1 MVKSGFSLN
10 YAERLLLISPAFM
23 ILILVEIL
31 YGHFTKKQTHSFMD
45 TLSSLSSGM
54 TNILK
59 DSLGLVL
66 IIISYPYILDSIAMF
81 ELDSSMTL
89 YLVAFICVDFASYW
103 NHRLNHKVNIFW
115 NRHVIHHSSEE
126 FNLACALRQ
135 SISAWIG
142 FGALFLIPAA
152 LFGVPANI
160 IAVLAPLH
168 LFAQFWYHTQHI
180 GKLGFLEYIIV
191 TPSQHRVHHAINSI
205 YIDKNLSAIF
215 CVWDRI
221 FGTFQEELD
230 EEPPVYGVLK
240 PVNTWNPI
248 VINFQH
254 AFNVIQDAYYTNSFK
269 DKLRIWFMPTGWRPV
284 DVINKF
290 PRLITENP
298 KERPKYSPKYSSLL
312 KGIALFHF
320 ISINLL
326 LTFFLYNFSDLSID
340 FKLTYG
346 FIICISIFGFTSLMD
361 FHSWA
366 IKFEIFRSLVS
377 IVLISLLLNNQF
389 LINDYSLSYFLMI
402 IYFSFSLI
410 LALFLLKNKSN
421 LFSYSV

>member
-10 YAERLLLISPAFM
+10 YADILLLVIPAFM
-23 ILILVEIL
+23 VLILAEIL
-31 YGHFTKKQTHSFMD
+31 YGHFTKKQTHTFMD

-66 IIISYPYILDSIAMF
+66 VIVSYPYILESIAVINL
-81 ELDSSMTL
+81 ESSLTL

-152 LFGVPANI
+152 LLGVPANI
-160 IAVLAPLH
+160 ITVLAPLH

-191 TPSQHRVHHAINSI
+191 TPSQHRVHHAINPI

-240 PVNTWNPI
+240 PVKTWNPI
-248 VINFQH
+248 LINFQH
-254 AFNVIQDAYYTNSFK
+254 AGNVIRDAYNTNNFK
-269 DKLRIWFMPTGWRPV
+269 DKLRIWFMPTGWRPK
-284 DVINKF
+284 DVIEKF
-290 PRLITENP
+290 PITII
-298 KERPKYSPKYSSLL
+298 KDVKTRTKYSPKYSSLI

-326 LTFFLYNFSDLSID
+326 LTFLLYNFSDLSIN
-340 FKLTYG
+340 FKLIYG
-346 FIICISIFGFTSLMD
+346 FIIFISIFGFTSLMD

-366 IKFEIFRSLVS
+366 PSFEIVRSIFAATVL
-377 IVLISLLLNNQF
+377 LISSTSQF
-389 LINDYSLSYFLMI
+389 LSTDFNFSHILMI
-402 IYFSFSLI
+402 TYFFLSVVIAVSF
-410 LALFLLKNKSN
+410 KNK
-421 LFSYSV
+421 FQIE